1 MSFISELKRRNVI
14 RVGATYV
21 VAAWLIV
28 QVAETIFPL
37 FGFDNSA
44 TRLIVIILAVGFAPA
59 LVGAWVF
66 ELTPSGL
73 KRDSDQG
80 LGDLIKTRNSR
91 VLDSMIMLGLA
102 LAVGLF
108 AFDKFVLDP
117 KRDAD
122 LVQETAE
129 TTLSRERLE
138 SYRQESVA
146 VLPFTDMSQLSDQQ
160 YLSDGFAEEILN
172 LLAKVPDLRV
182 ASRTST
188 FNLRHE
194 NLQAVEIAKRLNV
207 THILEGSIRM
217 AGDQLRV
224 TVQFIDART
233 DSHLWSEN
241 YDRVLDDIFAIQ
253 DDIASEV
260 VQNLQS
266 SLTDLRKE
274 PVERNPEAYKLYL
287 QATFLFRQANPSD
300 SDNIIDLLTRTVFID
315 PNYFQ
320 AWFMLGDIYQRQVI
334 WEVAPREEA
343 LKLSRDANRRAAEIR
358 PESAEVYDRMGW
370 MALRWDEDLEQAAI
384 YIQKAIDL
392 TDDPFIKVS
401 IAGELLRQLG
411 RDELLIKLGE
421 YWVEKRPVDAQSHWS
436 LGQDYLNDGQY
447 RKAIGVLNT
456 ALTLSAG
463 IDGGNGYLALALLMD
478 GQHDSALDTAAKESL
493 DEFRLPVTSVALQGL
508 GREEESQQVLQ
519 EMTTNE
525 RITPLVFALVY
536 SMRGDVDLAF
546 HTLSSMSIEA
556 GELDWRVTEDILLT
570 PLHSDP
576 RWQSLVD
583 RVNLKSPR
591 PDHILLEVPVPEE
604 WQ

>member
-1 MSFISELKRRNVI
+1 
-14 RVGATYV
+14 
-21 VAAWLIV
+21 
-28 QVAETIFPL
+28 
-37 FGFDNSA
+37 
-44 TRLIVIILAVGFAPA
+44 
-59 LVGAWVF
+59 
-66 ELTPSGL
+66 
-73 KRDSDQG
+73 
-80 LGDLIKTRNSR
+80 
-91 VLDSMIMLGLA
+91 MLGLA

-122 LVQETAE
+122 LVRETAD
-129 TTLSRERLE
+129 TILSRERLE
-138 SYRQESVA
+138 SYRGESVA

-241 YDRVLDDIFAIQ
+241 YDRVFDDIFAIQ

-260 VQNLQS
+260 VQNLQR
-266 SLTDLRKE
+266 SLTDFRKE
-274 PVERNPEAYKLYL
+274 PVESNSEAYKLYL
-287 QATFLFRQANPSD
+287 QAIFLFRQVNPSD
-300 SDNIIDLLTRTVFID
+300 SDKIIDLLTRAVSID

-334 WEVAPREEA
+334 WEIAPKEEA
-343 LKLSRDANRRAAEIR
+343 LRLSRDANRRAAEIR
-358 PESAEVYDRMGW
+358 PESAEVYVRMGW

-384 YIQKAIDL
+384 YIQKAIVL

-401 IAGELLRQLG
+401 IASDLLRQLG

-421 YWVEKRPVDAQSHWS
+421 YLVEESPVNAHNHWR
-436 LGQDYLNDGQY
+436 LGQDYINDGQY
-447 RKAIGVLNT
+447 RKAIGVLKT
-456 ALTLSAG
+456 ALTLSPG
-463 IDGGNGYLALALLMD
+463 IDGGNGYLALALLLD
-478 GQHDSALDTAAKESL
+478 GQYQSALDAAAKESL
-493 DEFRLPVTSVALQGL
+493 DEFRLPATSVALHGL

-519 EMTTNE
+519 AMTTNE
-525 RITPLVFALVY
+525 RITPLVFASVY

-546 HTLSSMSIEA
+546 HTLSGMSIKT
-556 GELDWRVTEDILLT
+556 GELDWRVTEDILLK
-570 PLHSDP
+570 PLYSDP
-576 RWQSLVD
+576 RWQPLVD
-583 RVNLKSPR
+583 RVNMESPR
-591 PDHILLEVPVPEE
+591 PDHILLEVPVPEQ

>member
-1 MSFISELKRRNVI
+1 MI

-44 TRLIVIILAVGFAPA
+44 TRLVVIILAVGFSPA

-80 LGDLIKTRNSR
+80 LGDLIKPRNSR

-122 LVQETAE
+122 LVKETAD

-146 VLPFTDMSQLSDQQ
+146 VLPFTDMSQFSDQQ

-241 YDRVLDDIFAIQ
+241 YDRVFDDIFAIQ

-260 VQNLQS
+260 VQNLQR

-274 PVERNPEAYKLYL
+274 PVENNPEAYKLYL
-287 QATFLFRQANPSD
+287 QAGFLLRQLNPD
-300 SDNIIDLLTRTVFID
+300 DAANIIDLLTRAVSID
-315 PNYFQ
+315 KNYFQ

-334 WEVAPREEA
+334 WEVAPREET
-343 LKLSRDANRRAAEIR
+343 LRLSRDANRRAAEIR
-358 PESAEVYDRMGW
+358 PESADVYYRMGW

-401 IAGELLRQLG
+401 IAGDLLRRLG

-421 YWVEKRPVDAQSHWS
+421 YRVEERPVDAQAHRV
-436 LGQDYLNDGQY
+436 LGQDYLNSRQY
-447 RKAIGVLNT
+447 KEAIGSLRT
-456 ALTLSAG
+456 ALRLSPG

-478 GQHDSALDTAAKESL
+478 GQYQSALDTAAKESL

-536 SMRGDVDLAF
+536 SMRGDIDLAF
-546 HTLSSMSIEA
+546 RTLSSMSIEA
-556 GELDWRVTEDILLT
+556 GELDWRGSEDIFLT
-570 PLHSDP
+570 LLHSDP

-583 RVNLKSPR
+583 RVNLESPK
-591 PDHILLEVPVPEE
+591 PDHILLEVPVPEQ